1 MYANINF
8 HTAQITYLHLSHRNN
23 QNYKQKILKTKT
35 MEKKDIKLA
44 FLIVGS
50 MVVTT
55 LLILPAYDKWIKPM
69 ITPTAAK

>member
-1 MYANINF
+1 
-8 HTAQITYLHLSHRNN
+8 
-23 QNYKQKILKTKT
+23 

-44 FLIVGS
+44 ALIVGS

-69 ITPTAAK
+69 ITPMITPTAAK